1 MGAGENKKLI
11 ETMFAELS
19 RGNLAG
25 YLDRLADDV
34 RFTIMGTTK
43 FSGTFNGKDEVVQK
57 LLTPLVS
64 QLEGG
69 LSITV
74 DGMVAEGDTVVMQA
88 RGRSTTKSGKP
99 YNNTYC
105 QVFRVEGGKVK
116 AIAEYL
122 DTELVTQAFGR

>member
-1 MGAGENKKLI
+1 MGATENKKLI

-57 LLTPLVS
+57 LLTPLGS

-69 LSITV
+69 LAITV
-74 DGMVAEGDTVVMQA
+74 DNLVAEGDTVVMQA

-99 YNNTYC
+99 YNNSYC
-105 QVFRVEGGKVK
+105 QIFRVESGKVK
-116 AIAEYL
+116 AITEYL

>member
-1 MGAGENKKLI
+1 MGAAENKKLI

-19 RGNLAG
+19 RGNGAG

-43 FSGTFNGKDEVVQK
+43 FSGTFNGKGEVVQK
-57 LLTPLVS
+57 LLTPLMS

-74 DGMVAEGDTVVMQA
+74 DSMVAEGDTVVVQA
-88 RGRSTTKSGKP
+88 RGRSTTKSGKA
-99 YNNTYC
+99 YNNSYC

>member
-1 MGAGENKKLI
+1 MSEKENKKLI

-19 RGNLAG
+19 RGNGAG

-34 RFTIMGTTK
+34 RFTVMGSTK
-43 FSGTFNGKDEVVQK
+43 YSGTFNGKGEVVEK
-57 LLTPLVS
+57 LLTPLMS

-69 LSITV
+69 LSLTV
-74 DGMVAEGDTVVMQA
+74 DGMVAEGDTVVVQA

-99 YNNTYC
+99 YNNSYC
-105 QVFRVEGGKVK
+105 QLFRVEGGKVK
-116 AIAEYL
+116 AITEYL

>member
-19 RGNLAG
+19 RGNGAG

-57 LLTPLVS
+57 LLTPLMS

-74 DGMVAEGDTVVMQA
+74 DGMVAEGDTVVCRRAAVRRPRAASPTTTPTA
-88 RGRSTTKSGKP
+88 RCSALRA
-99 YNNTYC
+99 
-105 QVFRVEGGKVK
+105 VR
-116 AIAEYL
+116 
-122 DTELVTQAFGR
+122 

>member
-19 RGNLAG
+19 RGNGAG

-57 LLTPLVS
+57 LLTPLMS

-74 DGMVAEGDTVVMQA
+74 DGMVAEGDTVVVQA

-122 DTELVTQAFGR
+122 DPELVTQAFGR

>member
-1 MGAGENKKLI
+1 MSAAENKKLI
-11 ETMFAELS
+11 ETMFTELS
-19 RGNLAG
+19 RGNGEG

-43 FSGTFNGKDEVVQK
+43 FSGTFNGKGEVVQK
-57 LLTPLVS
+57 LLTPLMS

-74 DGMVAEGDTVVMQA
+74 DGMVAEGDTVVVQA
-88 RGRSTTKSGKP
+88 SGRSTTKSGKP
-99 YNNTYC
+99 YNNSYC
-105 QVFRVEGGKVK
+105 QVFRIEGGKVK

>member
-1 MGAGENKKLI
+1 MGEDENKKLI

-19 RGNLAG
+19 RGNGAG

-34 RFTIMGTTK
+34 RFTVMGSTK
-43 FSGTFNGKDEVVQK
+43 YSGTFNGKGEVVEK
-57 LLTPLVS
+57 LLTPLMS

-69 LSITV
+69 LSLTV
-74 DGMVAEGDTVVMQA
+74 DGMVAEGDTVVVQA

-99 YNNTYC
+99 YNNRYC
-105 QVFRVEGGKVK
+105 QLFRVEGGKVK
-116 AIAEYL
+116 AITEYL

>member
-1 MGAGENKKLI
+1 MGATENKKLI

-25 YLDRLADDV
+25 YLDGLADDV

-43 FSGTFNGKDEVVQK
+43 FSGTFNGKDEVVRK
-57 LLTPLVS
+57 LLTPLGS

-69 LSITV
+69 LAITV
-74 DGMVAEGDTVVMQA
+74 DNMVAEGDTVVMQA

>member
-1 MGAGENKKLI
+1 MGAVENKKLI

-19 RGNLAG
+19 RGNGAG

-43 FSGTFNGKDEVVQK
+43 FSGTFNGKGEVVEK
-57 LLTPLVS
+57 LLTPLMS

-69 LSITV
+69 LSVTV
-74 DGMVAEGDTVVMQA
+74 DAMVAEGDTVVVQA

-99 YNNTYC
+99 YNNSYC

-116 AIAEYL
+116 TIAEYL

>member
-1 MGAGENKKLI
+1 MGATENKKLI

-57 LLTPLVS
+57 LLTPLGS

-69 LSITV
+69 LAITV
-74 DGMVAEGDTVVMQA
+74 DNLVAEGDTVVMQA

-99 YNNTYC
+99 YNNSYC
-105 QVFRVEGGKVK
+105 QIFRVEGGKVK
-116 AIAEYL
+116 AMTEYL